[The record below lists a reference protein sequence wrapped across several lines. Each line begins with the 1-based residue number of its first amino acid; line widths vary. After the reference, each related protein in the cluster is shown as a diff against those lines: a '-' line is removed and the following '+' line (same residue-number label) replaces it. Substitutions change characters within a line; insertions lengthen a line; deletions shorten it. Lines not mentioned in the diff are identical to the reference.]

1 MGMTVNERVCKNVKA
16 LCKINHIAL
25 GEVEKKLG
33 KNPGFFSRRSN
44 VNPDM
49 MIEIASIFEMTLD
62 DLMKMDFEKYMQEAE
77 EKENLINAVKT
88 LTVRMNKDEMM
99 KWLVHVVNCA
109 YSEGR

>member
-1 MGMTVNERVCKNVKA
+1 MTVNERVCRNVKA
-16 LCKINHIAL
+16 LCTINHTPL

-33 KNPGFFSRRSN
+33 KNPGFFSRRSR
-44 VNPDM
+44 VSPDM

-62 DLMKMDFEKYMQEAE
+62 DLMKMDFEKYMKEAE

-88 LTVRMNKDEMM
+88 LTARMNKDEMM